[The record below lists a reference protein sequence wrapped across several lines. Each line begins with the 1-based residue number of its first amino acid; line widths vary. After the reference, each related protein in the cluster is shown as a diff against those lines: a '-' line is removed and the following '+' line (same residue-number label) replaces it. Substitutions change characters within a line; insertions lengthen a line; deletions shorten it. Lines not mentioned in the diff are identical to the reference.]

1 MKHKNSS
8 SLSIEIYRKSIHLIG
23 LIFPVIYHYYD
34 KETITIISLFLLAIS
49 FIIDKLRI
57 KFDLLEH
64 KFFKKIGLAQIYRDH
79 EKENYS
85 ALTFALIG
93 MSICLF
99 ISSKH
104 VFNLAISILIL
115 SDTMAALIGILYGRT
130 KINGK
135 SFEGSMAFFATSCIL
150 SLVIARIYN
159 LDINFLIAAF
169 FASLIATIV
178 ELYSKNSKINDNM
191 TIPITVCIVMNF
203 IGNY

>member
-115 SDTMAALIGILYGRT
+115 SDTMAAIIGILYGRT

-178 ELYSKNSKINDNM
+178 ELYYKTTDSR
-191 TIPITVCIVMNF
+191 
-203 IGNY
+203 